1 MRVQPIDTV
10 HLNSAT
16 HGAYECKGR
25 ALDLII
31 DEYGHLTILGLQSV
45 IEGWQGLEPG
55 SYPLNSRTE
64 GFMIIAELTGY
75 ATN

>member
-1 MRVQPIDTV
+1 MRKQPANTV
-10 HLNSAT
+10 HLNST
-16 HGAYECKGR
+16 RHGSYECTGR
-25 ALDLII
+25 SLDLII

-55 SYPLNSRTE
+55 SYPLDSRTE
-64 GFMIIAELTGY
+64 GFMVIAELTGY